1 MILLFRG
8 VYTLFT
14 IIEASLKTLVQLDM
28 KKDKLY
34 KVYGFLDLKAY
45 NINKKEK
52 IKWEKEEDS

>member
-52 IKWEKEEDS
+52 IK